1 VLTPPTTTNPND
13 RSTTMPNAVTVTDQT
28 FAAEVEQQ
36 PGLTVVD
43 FWAPWCGPCRIIGPM
58 VEEIAVERAGT
69 VKVAKV
75 DSDQNP
81 RLSVRFNVRSIP
93 TLLFFKDGHVVDQII
108 GAVPR
113 ARIDAVVEKHA

>member
-1 VLTPPTTTNPND
+1 VLTPPRTQNPND
-13 RSTTMPNAVTVTDQT
+13 RSTNMPNAVTITDQT

-58 VEEIAVERAGT
+58 VEEIATERAGA
-69 VKVAKV
+69 VKVAKI

-81 RLSVRFNVRSIP
+81 RVSARFNVRSLP
-93 TLLFFKDGHVVDQII
+93 TLLFFKDGQVVDQII

>member
-1 VLTPPTTTNPND
+1 
-13 RSTTMPNAVTVTDQT
+13 MPNAVTITDQT

-58 VEEIAVERAGT
+58 VEEIATERAGS
-69 VKVAKV
+69 VKVAKI

-81 RLSVRFNVRSIP
+81 RVSARFNVRSLP
-93 TLLFFKDGHVVDQII
+93 TLLFFKDGQVVDQII
-108 GAVPR
+108 GAVPKG
-113 ARIDAVVEKHA
+113 RIDAVVEKHA

>member
-1 VLTPPTTTNPND
+1 M
-13 RSTTMPNAVTVTDQT
+13 TMSNAVTIITDQT

-36 PGLTVVD
+36 PGLTLVD

-58 VEEIAVERAGT
+58 VEEIAAERAGS

-81 RLSVRFNVRSIP
+81 RLSARFNVRSIP
-93 TLLFFKDGHVVDQII
+93 TLLFFKDGQVVDQII